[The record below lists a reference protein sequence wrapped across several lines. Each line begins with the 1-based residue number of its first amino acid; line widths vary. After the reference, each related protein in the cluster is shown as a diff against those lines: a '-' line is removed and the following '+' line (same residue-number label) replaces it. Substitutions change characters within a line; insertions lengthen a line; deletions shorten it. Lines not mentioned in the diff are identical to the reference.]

1 MNIFPFNSN
10 RGDSFEHLMAPY
22 FYRLYRLACHLT
34 GNQDDAE
41 DLLQELLIKLY
52 EKRGRLRQ
60 VDDLRTWLARA
71 LYNLF
76 IDKIRSRNRS
86 ALGHADSQLFEKQQG
101 LADKGD
107 TPEQY
112 QERWQDL
119 DRLNQA
125 LNQLS
130 EPHRTILI
138 LHDVEGY
145 TLPELLEILDLP
157 LGTLK
162 SRLHRARAGLRGILA
177 REPSIGNGR
186 VNN

>member
-1 MNIFPFNSN
+1 MS
-10 RGDSFEHLMAPY
+10 PY
-22 FYRLYRLACHLT
+22 FYRLYRLACRLSA
-34 GNQDDAE
+34 NQDDAE
-41 DLLQELLIKLY
+41 DLLQELLMKLY
-52 EKRGRLRQ
+52 PKSDQLRE
-60 VDDLRTWLARA
+60 VEDLKTWLARA

-76 IDKIRSRNRS
+76 IDKVRSRNRS
-86 ALGHADSQLFEKQQG
+86 ALGHADSQLFEKNEG
-101 LADKGD
+101 LASKGD

-112 QERWQDL
+112 QVRWQTLDL
-119 DRLNQA
+119 LNQA

-130 EPHRTILI
+130 EPHRAILI

-162 SRLHRARAGLRGILA
+162 SRLHRARAGLREVLA
-177 REPSIGNGR
+177 REPSGGNGR